1 MKELENSDSTFYSV
15 NLMADVSKIIFKHR
29 QMSPFIA
36 YWEPSFHKIYVC
48 INYYFV
54 NIFFARRYWSIQIKY
69 LSYPNAL
76 G

>member
-15 NLMADVSKIIFKHR
+15 NLMTDVSKIIFKHR

>member
-1 MKELENSDSTFYSV
+1 MKKLENSDSTFYSV
-15 NLMADVSKIIFKHR
+15 NLMTDVSKIIFKHR

-54 NIFFARRYWSIQIKY
+54 NIFFARRYWSIQMKY

>member
-15 NLMADVSKIIFKHR
+15 NLMTDVSKIIFKHR

-69 LSYPNAL
+69 LGYPNAL

>member
-15 NLMADVSKIIFKHR
+15 NLVTDVSKIIFKHR

>member
-1 MKELENSDSTFYSV
+1 MT
-15 NLMADVSKIIFKHR
+15 DVSKIIFKHR